1 MRMPE
6 PELNHRFQVFFMLGN
21 FPDVLS
27 TRFEHISGLDRKI
40 DTETFRE
47 GGNNIGK
54 RYLPQ
59 GVSFGNLT
67 FKRGVMTVSPLTIAF
82 DYIMSGFKTS
92 ALYLSADILL
102 INANG
107 LPTATW
113 SVSRALPVQM
123 SIDSFDANSGK
134 VLINS
139 MEITC
144 QRIEWLGVKL

>member
-1 MRMPE
+1 MSLFE
-6 PELNHRFQVFFMLGN
+6 PELNHRFQVFFMLGY

-40 DTETFRE
+40 DIESFRE

-102 INANG
+102 MSSNG
-107 LPTATW
+107 LPMATW